1 MSKKFS
7 IVENGKV
14 INVIVA
20 DDDFAQMYSESPDH
34 IGECFEYDEMNED
47 DTRVARIGE
56 LYINGMFVSETQAMD
71 MGLIPDTRSVAV
83 PQSITMGQF
92 RAMLIITGM
101 DTEVQSVI
109 DSIPDDLQRKLAQ
122 SDFEYRGSVE
132 RHHPLVE
139 QFIASGRMTEDEADQ
154 FFIEGAKL

>member
-1 MSKKFS
+1 MSKNFA

-20 DDDFAQMYSESPDH
+20 DDDFAQMYSDSPDH
-34 IGECFEYDEMNED
+34 IGECFEYDETNED

-56 LYINGMFVSETQAMD
+56 LHINGIFVSETQAMD
-71 MGLIPDTRSVAV
+71 MGLIPDTRTVDV
-83 PQSITMGQF
+83 PESITMGQF

-101 DTEVQSVI
+101 DTVVQAVI
-109 DSIPDDLQRKLAQ
+109 DSIPDELQRKLAQ

-139 QFIASGRMTEDEADQ
+139 QFIASGRMTEAEADQ
-154 FFIEGAKL
+154 FFVEGAKR